1 MDRTLNDIE
10 LLKIGLF
17 THGMKVSENA
27 RKSIEGHEKRPLTL
41 ADYAS
46 TSGISLEL
54 EDNIWV
60 NAPIVDY
67 NPNFVSET
75 PYILDFIGGDFFV
88 RSPCLEV
95 KVKPIPVSDYHNR
108 TNVKGEKYTK
118 LSENISSL
126 SFSSNTASI
135 LNFKSGLFIN
145 QSCHK
150 DLQAGR
156 IQILVYLGLDFLY
169 FFEPL
174 VACDKFC
181 ALCCKSSSEMNTIKV
196 SELLLC
202 LHVAIACAQQACVL
216 CYLSGNRNYFQVRQ
230 GLDIKKD
237 FLCLFATLAATKVKT
252 ELCQLNGRNNTANFF
267 CFFYVLNGFC

>member
-1 MDRTLNDIE
+1 MSNDSLNLMDRTLNDIE

-156 IQILVYLGLDFLY
+156 IQILVYLCLDFLY
-169 FFEPL
+169 PFFILNSIFFGSNSTRTFEPAAKKGSSFL
-174 VACDKFC
+174 GIVTTLDFPKRIIFC
-181 ALCCKSSSEMNTIKV
+181 SLCILGSM
-196 SELLLC
+196 
-202 LHVAIACAQQACVL
+202 
-216 CYLSGNRNYFQVRQ
+216 
-230 GLDIKKD
+230 
-237 FLCLFATLAATKVKT
+237 LF
-252 ELCQLNGRNNTANFF
+252 
-267 CFFYVLNGFC
+267 